1 MRRMLPV
8 TLRMVGPAMTA
19 VGQSRLYSNDRTHL
33 RRTAAEPGE
42 SRRMT
47 IEHGD
52 EAAMGRQVDKQPFD
66 MRARVDK
73 DPLPR
78 ATAATLASLP

>member
-1 MRRMLPV
+1 
-8 TLRMVGPAMTA
+8 
-19 VGQSRLYSNDRTHL
+19 L

-42 SRRMT
+42 RRRMT

-73 DPLPR
+73 DPLSR